1 MLPSGTITF
10 LFTDIEGSTRLWEQH
25 PDKMRKALTVHETI
39 LREEIAR
46 HNGYVFKTVGD
57 GFFAVFGDALSA
69 AAAASAAQKRL
80 MGTSWE
86 MPGGLRVRIALHTG
100 TAQLQ
105 EGDYFG
111 PALNRVARILSAGH
125 GGQIL
130 VSESTR
136 TLVERDLPQGSSLRD
151 HGLHRLKDLA
161 RPEHIFQLVTPE
173 LPDAFPQLRSL
184 DAFPNNLPRQLTSF
198 VGRERELKEVRE
210 LLSAAALLTLT
221 GSGGSGKTRLGLQ
234 VGAELVETFRDGVWL
249 VELDVLSDE
258 SMVPRAIASAVGV
271 HEELSFM
278 ARPLTDVLVDSL
290 HEKSLLLILDNCEH
304 VLSASA
310 ETATLLLRS
319 CPDVRILATSQ
330 ERLGVAGERVYQV
343 SSLSFPGP
351 QQPPTP
357 ERLAQYEAVRLFT
370 ERAVL
375 SQPRFTITEANAPAV
390 AQVVQQLE
398 GIPLAIELAAARVK
412 VMSVDQIAARLNER
426 FRLLTGG
433 GRTEMPR
440 HQTLRAALDWSY
452 DLLSESEKGLLRRL
466 SVFAGGFD
474 FEAAEAVCGD
484 PDVDVLD
491 LLARLVEKSLV
502 IFDEQAGTPRYRL
515 LETVRLYGQE
525 MLAAAGE
532 ESAVRARHRDWYL
545 MMVERAEP
553 ALAGPEQKDWL
564 DRLELEHDNV
574 RVAMRWSLT
583 GEDKSEQPLL
593 RLVGAL
599 WRFWEIRGH
608 WSEGRKW
615 LETTLAKT
623 AGADGGPSRIKVL
636 SGAANLA
643 FDQGDFPRAHAL
655 GEESLVLSQK
665 FGDKHGTV
673 VCLTLLGLEA
683 CSIENF
689 GRARELGAE
698 SLRLSQELGDTMGI
712 AGGLAI
718 LGLVARGEGDT
729 AKAIEQLTQS
739 LQHFR
744 ALGDRLRSS
753 LVLLNLGLVVREQGD
768 LKQARVLFEESLDLF
783 KTLGDRWGVAFSQ
796 SNLGILAWTQHE
808 YERAADLYK
817 QSLVLRRDLKDKRG
831 IATSLLGLAAVATRQ
846 EQFERAATLFGAA
859 EALRE
864 SIEVALPPFIRS
876 DYDSL
881 VATVREKLPP
891 AAFQTAWTRGRTMDQ
906 DQAINY
912 ALMEAS
918 LAY

>member
-25 PDKMRKALTVHETI
+25 PDEMRSALNVHETI

-57 GFFAVFGDALSA
+57 GFYAVFGDALSA
-69 AAAASAAQKRL
+69 AAAAGAAQKRL

-161 RPEHIFQLVTPE
+161 QPEHIFQLVTPE

-553 ALAGPEQKDWL
+553 ALAGPEQQDWL

-574 RVAMRWSLT
+574 RVALRWSLT
-583 GEDKSEQPLL
+583 GEDKSEPLL

>member
-25 PDKMRKALTVHETI
+25 PNEMREARTVHEKV

-46 HNGYVFKTVGD
+46 HSGHVFKTVGD
-57 GFFAVFGDALSA
+57 GVYAVFDDARSAVA
-69 AAAASAAQKRL
+69 AALDAQQRL
-80 MGTSWE
+80 VATSWE
-86 MPGGLRVRIALHTG
+86 LPGGLRVRIALHTG

-111 PALNRVARILSAGH
+111 PALNRIARILSAGH

-130 VSESTR
+130 VSASTQ
-136 TLVERDLPQGSSLRD
+136 TLVERDLPQDSILRD
-151 HGLHRLKDLA
+151 QGLHRLKDLA
-161 RPEHIFQLVTPE
+161 QPEHIFQLITPE

-198 VGRERELKEVRE
+198 VGREREMMEVKDH
-210 LLSAAALLTLT
+210 LSTSPLLTLT
-221 GSGGSGKTRLGLQ
+221 GSSGSGKTRLALQ
-234 VGAELVETFRDGVWL
+234 AGAELVETFRDGVWL
-249 VELDVLSDE
+249 VELDVVSDQL
-258 SMVPRAIASAVGV
+258 MVPRAIASAVGV

-290 HEKSLLLILDNCEH
+290 REKSLLLILDNCEH
-304 VLSASA
+304 VLSTSA
-310 ETATLLLRS
+310 EMGALLLRN
-319 CPDVRILATSQ
+319 CPDLRILATSQ
-330 ERLGVAGERVYQV
+330 ERLGVPGERVYQV
-343 SSLSFPGP
+343 PSLS
-351 QQPPTP
+351 TP
-357 ERLAQYEAVRLFT
+357 DPRQLPAYERLTEYESVRLFV
-370 ERAVL
+370 ERATL
-375 SQPRFTITEANAPAV
+375 SQPRFALTAANSPGV
-390 AQVVQQLE
+390 ARIVQQLD

-412 VMSVDQIAARLNER
+412 VLSVDQIASRLDER

-502 IFDEQAGTPRYRL
+502 IFDEPAGTPRYRL

-525 MLAAAGE
+525 MLTAAGE

-545 MMVERAEP
+545 MMAERAEP
-553 ALAGPEQKDWL
+553 ALAGPEQQDWL

-574 RVAMRWSLT
+574 RVALRWSLT
-583 GEDKSEQPLL
+583 GEDKSEPLQ

-615 LETTLAKT
+615 LETTLAQT
-623 AGADGGPSRIKVL
+623 AGAEGGPSRIKVL

-655 GEESLVLSQK
+655 GEESLALSQK
-665 FGDKHGTV
+665 FGDKLGTV

-744 ALGDRLRSS
+744 TLGDRLRSS

-768 LKQARVLFEESLDLF
+768 LKQAGVLFEESLDLF

-808 YERAADLYK
+808 YERAADLFR

-831 IATSLLGLAAVATRQ
+831 IATSLVGLAAVATMQ
-846 EQFERAATLFGAA
+846 EQLERAAILFGAA

-864 SIEVALPPFIRS
+864 SIEVALPPFIRK
-876 DYDSL
+876 DYEGL
-881 VATVREKLPP
+881 VATVRDKLPS
-891 AAFQTAWTRGRTMDQ
+891 ASFQSAWARGRAMDQ
-906 DQAINY
+906 DQAIDY
-912 ALMEAS
+912 ALAR
-918 LAY
+918 